1 MNDEDGVNGE
11 VRQRQLRIL
20 EALLFASAEPLSLAE
35 MSPYVGE
42 GANLPALIEEL
53 RALYSNRGVN
63 LVRRGERWAFRTAE
77 DLGFLLRREE
87 EETRP
92 LSRAALET
100 LAIIAYHQPA
110 TRAEIEEVRG
120 VAVGKGTMDILMEAG
135 WVRMRGR
142 RRTPGR
148 PVTYGT
154 TDAFL
159 DHFGLES
166 LSDLPGLDELKGAG
180 LLSSRLPPS
189 LQIPLPFDGEIR
201 DDEDPLEPDDLG
213 DTAVEEE

>member
-1 MNDEDGVNGE
+1 MNDEDGVSGE

-35 MSPYVGE
+35 MSPYVGD
-42 GANLPALIEEL
+42 GANLPVLIEEL
-53 RALYSNRGVN
+53 RSLYSSRGVN

>member
-1 MNDEDGVNGE
+1 MDDDVSGQ

-20 EALLFASAEPLSLAE
+20 EALLFASSEPLSLAE
-35 MSPYVGE
+35 MAPYVGE

-53 RALYSNRGVN
+53 RVHYANRGIN
-63 LVRRGERWAFRTAE
+63 LVRRGERWAFRTAG

-120 VAVGKGTMDILMEAG
+120 VATGKGTLDLLMEAG

-180 LLSSRLPPS
+180 LLSSRLPPN
-189 LQIPLPFDGEIR
+189 LQIPLPFDGELR
-201 DDEDPLEPDDLG
+201 DDEDPLSPGDEGEATDADD
-213 DTAVEEE
+213 

>member
-1 MNDEDGVNGE
+1 
-11 VRQRQLRIL
+11 LRIL
-20 EALLFASAEPLSLAE
+20 VALLFASAEPLSLAE